1 MNQDLFCV
9 IMAGGA
15 GTRFWPVSRASYPKQ
30 FIDILG
36 VGKSLL
42 QLTIERFTQIVPKE
56 NVLIVTSAE
65 YKDLTLKQLPQI
77 NESQI
82 LLEPTR
88 RNTAPCIAYA
98 NFRIQQM
105 NPNAKIVVAPSDH
118 LILNDQMFI
127 NTIKNGFD
135 FVSNNNNLLT
145 LGIQPTRPDTGY
157 GYIQFGEPLSF
168 NNISDLCKVKA
179 FTEKPNLEFAKF
191 FVQSGEFYWNA
202 GIFLWSLKS
211 IQEAFRKHLPEV
223 YNLFNSKSELFNTAD
238 EEDAIQ
244 QIYPVCENI
253 SIDYGV
259 MEKADN
265 VAVLGSHF
273 GWSDLGT
280 WTSLYENKN
289 KDNDANVAAGDNILL
304 YNTTRSVVYAPKGK
318 LIVVQGLNNY
328 IIADTP
334 DALLICNK
342 DEEQKVKN
350 IVNDIKTRTG
360 DKFI

>member
-1 MNQDLFCV
+1 MNQDLYCV

-42 QLTIERFTQIVPKE
+42 QLTFERFTKIVPSQ

-65 YKDLTLKQLPQI
+65 YRDLTLKQLSQI
-77 NESQI
+77 NSSQI
-82 LLEPTR
+82 LLEPAR

-98 NFRIQQM
+98 CFRILQI

-118 LILNDQMFI
+118 LILNDELFI
-127 NTIKNGFD
+127 NTIQNGFN
-135 FVSNNNNLLT
+135 FVSNNDYLLT

-157 GYIQFGEPLSF
+157 GYIQFDKPIDF
-168 NNISDLCKVKA
+168 NNIQDLCKVKA
-179 FTEKPNLEFAKF
+179 FTEKPNLDLAKF
-191 FVQSGEFYWNA
+191 FVASKEFYWNS
-202 GIFLWSLKS
+202 GLFLWSLKS
-211 IQEAFRKHLPEV
+211 ILAAFKRHLPDV

-253 SIDYGV
+253 SIDYGI

-280 WTSLYENKN
+280 WTSLYENQP
-289 KDNDANVAAGDNILL
+289 KDQEQNVSDSENILL
-304 YNTTRSVVYAPKGK
+304 YNTTKTIVYAPKEK
-318 LIVVQGLNNY
+318 LVVVQGLDNY
-328 IIADTP
+328 IVVDTP

-342 DEEQKVKN
+342 DEEQSVKV
-350 IVNDIKTRTG
+350 IVNNIKTKTG

>member
-1 MNQDLFCV
+1 
-9 IMAGGA
+9 MAGGA
-15 GTRFWPVSRASYPKQ
+15 GTRFWPVSRSSYPKQ

-42 QLTIERFTQIVPKE
+42 QLTVERFTQIVPKS

-77 NESQI
+77 SESQI
-82 LLEPTR
+82 LLEPAR

-118 LILNDQMFI
+118 LILNDHLFI

-157 GYIQFGEPLSF
+157 GYIQFGDPISY
-168 NNISDLCKVKA
+168 NGISDLCMVKA

-191 FVQSGEFYWNA
+191 FVQSGEFYWNS
-202 GIFLWSLKS
+202 GIFIWSLKS
-211 IQEAFRKHLPEV
+211 IQEAFQKHLPEV
-223 YNLFNSKSELFNTAD
+223 YSLFNSKSELFNTAD

-280 WTSLYENKN
+280 WASLYENKK
-289 KDNDANVAAGDNILL
+289 KDSNNNVSVGDNTLL
-304 YNTTRSVVYAPKGK
+304 YNTTRSVVYAPKDK
-318 LIVVQGLNNY
+318 LVVVQGLTNY
-328 IIADTP
+328 IVVDTP

>member
-1 MNQDLFCV
+1 MNQDLYCV

-15 GTRFWPVSRASYPKQ
+15 GTRFWPVSRNSFPKQ

-36 VGKSLL
+36 IGKSLL
-42 QLTIERFTQIVPKE
+42 QLTFERFTKIVPPQ

-65 YKDLTLKQLPQI
+65 YKDLTLKQLPLI
-77 NESQI
+77 SASQI
-82 LLEPTR
+82 LLEPAR

-135 FVSNNNNLLT
+135 FVGNNDNLLT

-157 GYIQFGEPLSF
+157 GYIQFDETINF
-168 NNISDLCKVKA
+168 NNIADLRKVKA

-191 FVQSGEFYWNA
+191 FVQSGEFYWNS

-223 YNLFNSKSELFNTAD
+223 YNLFNSKSELFNTDD
-238 EEDAIQ
+238 EIDAIQ
-244 QIYPVCENI
+244 QIYPVCPNI

-280 WTSLYENKN
+280 WTSLYENQPKN
-289 KDNDANVAAGDNILL
+289 DDQNVIDTDNMLL
-304 YNTTRSVVYAPKGK
+304 YNTKRSIIHAPKDK
-318 LIVVQGLNNY
+318 LVVVQGLDNF
-328 IIADTP
+328 IVVDTP

-342 DEEQKVKN
+342 DEEQTVKV
-350 IVNDIKTRTG
+350 IVNDIKTKTG
-360 DKFI
+360 NKYI

>member
-1 MNQDLFCV
+1 
-9 IMAGGA
+9 MAGGA
-15 GTRFWPVSRASYPKQ
+15 GTRFWPVSRSTFPKQ

-36 VGKSLL
+36 IGKSLL
-42 QLTIERFTQIVPKE
+42 QLTFERFTKIVPPQ

-65 YKDLTLKQLPQI
+65 YKELTLKQLPQI
-77 NESQI
+77 SASQI
-82 LLEPTR
+82 LLEPAR

-127 NTIKNGFD
+127 DTIKNGFD
-135 FVSNNNNLLT
+135 FVGNNANLLT

-157 GYIQFGEPLSF
+157 GYIQIDEP
-168 NNISDLCKVKA
+168 ISYNGIADLRKVKA

-191 FVQSGEFYWNA
+191 FVQSGEFFWNS

-211 IQEAFRKHLPEV
+211 IQEAFKKHLPEV
-223 YNLFNSKSELFNTAD
+223 YNLFYSKSELFNTDD
-238 EEDAIQ
+238 ESDAIQ
-244 QIYPVCENI
+244 QIYPVCPNI

-259 MEKADN
+259 MEKASN

-280 WTSLYENKN
+280 WTSLYENQPKN
-289 KDNDANVAAGDNILL
+289 AEQNVGDGENVLL
-304 YNTTRSVVYAPKGK
+304 YNTTRSIIHAPKDK
-318 LIVVQGLNNY
+318 LVVVQGLDNF
-328 IIADTP
+328 IVVDTP
-334 DALLICNK
+334 DALMICNK
-342 DEEQKVKN
+342 DEEQTVKV
-350 IVNDIKTRTG
+350 IVNDIKTKTG
-360 DKFI
+360 DKYI